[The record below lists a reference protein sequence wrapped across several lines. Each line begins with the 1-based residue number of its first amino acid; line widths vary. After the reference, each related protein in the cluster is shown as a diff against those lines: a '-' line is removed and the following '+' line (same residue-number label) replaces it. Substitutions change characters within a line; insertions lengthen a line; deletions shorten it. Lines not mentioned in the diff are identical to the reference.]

1 MNEQSPWQFETNC
14 HDAWV
19 RHRRERGTFEAPGA
33 GGGVE
38 SAPIMT
44 SKPAGRNDPCPCGS
58 GKKYKRCCLEQEQAE
73 RTALQRAQASA
84 QQAAFDDTQALDAA
98 SNAVVDLVHAGKLD
112 EAEAA
117 ARELLARYPGV
128 PDGYDR
134 LGMVYE
140 SRGDKKQATECYRKV
155 IEFVRAHPG
164 QFDPQYEQYF
174 LAKLDSAATN

>member
-1 MNEQSPWQFETNC
+1 
-14 HDAWV
+14 
-19 RHRRERGTFEAPGA
+19 
-33 GGGVE
+33 
-38 SAPIMT
+38 MT

-58 GKKYKRCCLEQEQAE
+58 GKKYKRCCLEQDQAE
-73 RTALQRAQASA
+73 HAAHQRAHASA
-84 QQAAFDDTQALDAA
+84 QQAQRKAAAEAFDDAQALDAA

-117 ARELLARYPGV
+117 ARELLARYPEV

-140 SRGDKKQATECYRKV
+140 ARGDQQQAAECYRKV

-164 QFDPQYEQYF
+164 HFDPQYEQYF
-174 LAKLDSAATN
+174 LAKLESAATS